1 MEDPESE
8 TEESSPPLQDT
19 CIQEVTAL
27 FPDICLDYVQTIA
40 GPLSF
45 VPHEVIN
52 HLLDLQESGQVYQKA
67 KRSKQAIGKRKRTT
81 EGQDDEDE
89 VEKLQNRLSEAK
101 RKYSNLE
108 GQVIAPKSTQM
119 ATIKQMIA
127 GDFPLVPVKV
137 IQQTLS
143 DNGNRLF
150 PTFIAINTA
159 INQASDHHPLPWKL
173 KKTPSVPVQR
183 YRKERI
189 DASIQTCSNDWEK
202 ELMKELE
209 AARLLQ
215 WDAVEKR
222 RSEALAEEA
231 ERMNL
236 ESADARGEVTECG
249 CCFIDTPWNRLVYCQ
264 GDDPHPFCINCARRH
279 AETQIGLSKY
289 ELECMSMIGCT
300 AGFSYSE
307 RQKFLNKKLTAAIDR
322 IEQEANLRMAALPGL
337 AKCPFCHYAEE
348 YPPVDVDREFRCRN
362 DDCKITSCRL
372 CNYETHIPK
381 TCQEAAIERGV
392 DLRREVEEAM
402 SRALIRKCNKCD
414 TPFIKEEGCNKMTCT
429 RKGCGNVQCY
439 VCSKSCDYDHFND
452 ERRGGKQGNCPL
464 FESAEERH
472 ENEVNAAEKA
482 AKQKVLEE
490 NPELASA
497 PELLDFNMSERVKT
511 DDMRRKNK
519 LGQRFRDRVNF
530 MPMPPVLP
538 LEGQRPF
545 FDAPPQQPQAQHGP
559 AHNPYHF
566 RQEDLDALLRHQ
578 EAHARAHDHAQAY
591 AQQLHDA
598 HAIHNARRRPGEPQ
612 IPLALERLQNQVH
625 DQAHIGIRRRLKNAV
640 ARLGNR
646 VPPPLGPPPVPQAQ
660 HMAGIPIQAQQQPQA
675 GAFPVAPGDPGPAMP
690 GLNFQGLANFEP
702 FYMMGQPDPMENW
715 RGPG

>member
-27 FPDICLDYVQTIA
+27 FPDICLEYVKKIA

-45 VPHEVIN
+45 VPHDVIN

-67 KRSKQAIGKRKRTT
+67 KRPKQAIGKRKRTA
-81 EGQDDEDE
+81 EGQDEDEGEDE

-119 ATIKQMIA
+119 ATMKQMIA

-143 DNGNRLF
+143 ENGNRLF
-150 PTFIAINTA
+150 PTFNAINTA

-189 DASIQTCSNDWEK
+189 DASIQTCSHDWEK

-215 WDAVEKR
+215 FDVAEKR
-222 RSEALAEEA
+222 RAEALAEEA

-249 CCFIDTPWNRLVYCQ
+249 CCFADTAWNRLVYCQ
-264 GDDPHPFCINCARRH
+264 AKDPHSFCINCARRH

-300 AGFSYSE
+300 AGFSHSE
-307 RQKFLNKKLTAAIDR
+307 RQKFLNKKLAAAIDR
-322 IEQEANLRMAALPGL
+322 IEQEASLRMAKLPDL
-337 AKCPFCHYAEE
+337 ANCPFCRYAEE

-381 TCQEAAIERGV
+381 TCQEAAIGRGV

-402 SRALIRKCNKCD
+402 SRALIRKCNKCS

-439 VCSKSCDYDHFND
+439 VCSKSCDYNHFND
-452 ERRGGKQGNCPL
+452 ESRGGKQGNCPL

-497 PELLDFNMSERVKT
+497 PELLNFNMSEKVKT
-511 DDMRRKNK
+511 DDMRRKSRF
-519 LGQRFRDRVNF
+519 GHRFRDRADHIPV
-530 MPMPPVLP
+530 PPNPP
-538 LEGQRPF
+538 LGGQRPF
-545 FDAPPQQPQAQHGP
+545 LDVPRPQLPQALQGLAHG
-559 AHNPYHF
+559 ANHF
-566 RQEDLDALLRHQ
+566 RQENHLLN
-578 EAHARAHDHAQAY
+578 E
-591 AQQLHDA
+591 
-598 HAIHNARRRPGEPQ
+598 
-612 IPLALERLQNQVH
+612 VH
-625 DQAHIGIRRRLKNAV
+625 GQAHRGLRYHLKNAFD
-640 ARLGNR
+640 RLGNR
-646 VPPPLGPPPVPQAQ
+646 VAPPAPVPEAQ
-660 HMAGIPIQAQQQPQA
+660 HMAGIPIQAQQQQQPQV
-675 GAFPVAPGDPGPAMP
+675 GAFPMAPGDPGPAIP
-690 GLNFQGLANFEP
+690 GLPFNLQGAINFNP
-702 FYMMGQPDPMENW
+702 FYPYMMGRPDHMGNW

>member
-1 MEDPESE
+1 MEDPENE

-19 CIQEVTAL
+19 CIQEVTTL
-27 FPDICLDYVQTIA
+27 FPDICLEYLKTIA

-67 KRSKQAIGKRKRTT
+67 QRPKQAIGKRKRTSD
-81 EGQDDEDE
+81 GQDDQDEDGH
-89 VEKLQNRLSEAK
+89 EKLQNRLSEAR

-108 GQVIAPKSTQM
+108 GQVIAPKSIQM
-119 ATIKQMIA
+119 ATMKQMIA

-143 DNGNRLF
+143 ENGNRLF
-150 PTFIAINTA
+150 PTFNAIDTVLNE
-159 INQASDHHPLPWKL
+159 ASDHQPLPWKL

-189 DASIQTCSNDWEK
+189 NASIQACSDDWEK
-202 ELMKELE
+202 EMMKELE

-215 WDAVEKR
+215 WDIVEKR
-222 RSEALAEEA
+222 RAEALADEA

-249 CCFIDTPWNRLVYCQ
+249 CCFADTPWNRLVYCQ
-264 GDDPHPFCINCARRH
+264 GEDPHPFCINCARRH

-307 RQKFLNKKLTAAIDR
+307 RQKFMDKKLTAAIDR
-322 IEQEANLRMAALPGL
+322 IEQEANLRMAKLPNL
-337 AKCPFCHYAEE
+337 ANCPFCPYAEE

-372 CNYETHIPK
+372 CNYETHIPR

-402 SRALIRKCNKCD
+402 SRALIRKCNKCR

-439 VCSKSCDYDHFND
+439 VCSKSCDYNHFND
-452 ERRGGKQGNCPL
+452 ESRGGKQGNCPL

-472 ENEVNAAEKA
+472 ESEVNAAEKA

-497 PELLDFNMSERVKT
+497 PELLNFNMSEKVKT
-511 DDMRRKNK
+511 DDMQRKSRFGRRV
-519 LGQRFRDRVNF
+519 RDPVEVILPQN
-530 MPMPPVLP
+530 PPYG
-538 LEGQRPF
+538 GQRPLL
-545 FDAPPQQPQAQHGP
+545 DVAQQQRLRFPQALQGLAHG
-559 AHNPYHF
+559 ANYL
-566 RQEDLDALLRHQ
+566 RQENHLLR
-578 EAHARAHDHAQAY
+578 EAH
-591 AQQLHDA
+591 
-598 HAIHNARRRPGEPQ
+598 G
-612 IPLALERLQNQVH
+612 
-625 DQAHIGIRRRLKNAV
+625 QAHRGIRYHLKNAFD
-640 ARLGNR
+640 RLGNR
-646 VPPPLGPPPVPQAQ
+646 VAPPAPLPQAQ
-660 HMAGIPIQAQQQPQA
+660 HMAGIPIQAQQQPQV
-675 GAFPVAPGDPGPAMP
+675 GAFPLAPGDPGPAIA
-690 GLNFQGLANFEP
+690 GLPLNLQGAVNFHP
-702 FYMMGQPDPMENW
+702 FYPYMGQPDYMGNW

>member
-8 TEESSPPLQDT
+8 TEEPSPPLQDT

-27 FPDICLDYVQTIA
+27 FPDICLEYVKKIA

-45 VPHEVIN
+45 VPHDVIN
-52 HLLDLQESGQVYQKA
+52 HLLDLQESGQ
-67 KRSKQAIGKRKRTT
+67 
-81 EGQDDEDE
+81 
-89 VEKLQNRLSEAK
+89 
-101 RKYSNLE
+101 
-108 GQVIAPKSTQM
+108 
-119 ATIKQMIA
+119 QMIA

-143 DNGNRLF
+143 ENGNRLF
-150 PTFIAINTA
+150 PTFNAINTA
-159 INQASDHHPLPWKL
+159 INQANDHHPLPWKL
-173 KKTPSVPVQR
+173 KKTPSVAVQR

-189 DASIQTCSNDWEK
+189 DASIQTCSHGWEK

-215 WDAVEKR
+215 FDVAEKR
-222 RSEALAEEA
+222 RAESLAEEA

-249 CCFIDTPWNRLVYCQ
+249 CCFADTAWNRLVYCQ
-264 GDDPHPFCINCARRH
+264 AKDRHPFCINCARRH

-300 AGFSYSE
+300 AGFSHSE

-322 IEQEANLRMAALPGL
+322 IEQEANLRMAKLPDL
-337 AKCPFCHYAEE
+337 ANCPFCRYAEE

-402 SRALIRKCNKCD
+402 SKALIRKCNKCS

-439 VCSKSCDYDHFND
+439 ICSKSCDYNHFND
-452 ERRGGKQGNCPL
+452 ESRGGKQGNCPL

-497 PELLDFNMSERVKT
+497 PELLNFNMSEKVKT
-511 DDMRRKNK
+511 DDMRRKSRF
-519 LGQRFRDRVNF
+519 GHRFRDRADH
-530 MPMPPVLP
+530 MHIPPNP
-538 LEGQRPF
+538 LFGQRPF
-545 FDAPPQQPQAQHGP
+545 LDVPPPPPPPPPRLQQQPRLPQALQGLAHG
-559 AHNPYHF
+559 ANHF
-566 RQEDLDALLRHQ
+566 RQENHLLN
-578 EAHARAHDHAQAY
+578 E
-591 AQQLHDA
+591 
-598 HAIHNARRRPGEPQ
+598 
-612 IPLALERLQNQVH
+612 VH
-625 DQAHIGIRRRLKNAV
+625 GQAHRGIRYHLKNAFD
-640 ARLGNR
+640 RLGNR
-646 VPPPLGPPPVPQAQ
+646 VAPPAPVPQAQ
-660 HMAGIPIQAQQQPQA
+660 HMPGIPIPIQAPQQQPQV
-675 GAFPVAPGDPGPAMP
+675 GAFPVAPGDPGPAIP
-690 GLNFQGLANFEP
+690 GLPFNLQGAVNLHP
-702 FYMMGQPDPMENW
+702 FYPYMMGQPDHMGNW
-715 RGPG
+715 PGPG

>member
-215 WDAVEKR
+215 WDVVEKR

-264 GDDPHPFCINCARRH
+264 GDNPHPFCINCARRH

-289 ELECMSMIGCT
+289 ELECMSMIG
-300 AGFSYSE
+300 
-307 RQKFLNKKLTAAIDR
+307 
-322 IEQEANLRMAALPGL
+322 
-337 AKCPFCHYAEE
+337 
-348 YPPVDVDREFRCRN
+348 
-362 DDCKITSCRL
+362 
-372 CNYETHIPK
+372 
-381 TCQEAAIERGV
+381 
-392 DLRREVEEAM
+392 
-402 SRALIRKCNKCD
+402 CD

-452 ERRGGKQGNCPL
+452 ERR
-464 FESAEERH
+464 
-472 ENEVNAAEKA
+472 

-612 IPLALERLQNQVH
+612 IPLALDRLQNQVH

-675 GAFPVAPGDPGPAMP
+675 GAFRVAPGDPGPAMP

-702 FYMMGQPDPMENW
+702 FYMMGQPHPMENW

>member
-1 MEDPESE
+1 MLLTLVSISFLTVIIKSRPQLLIINKEPKNLTITRMEDPESE

-19 CIQEVTAL
+19 CIQEVTSL
-27 FPDICLDYVQTIA
+27 FPDICLEYVKTIA

-67 KRSKQAIGKRKRTT
+67 KRPKQAIGKRKRTA

-89 VEKLQNRLSEAK
+89 DEAEKLQNRLSEAK

-108 GQVIAPKSTQM
+108 GQVIAPRSAQMSTL
-119 ATIKQMIA
+119 KQMIA

-143 DNGNRLF
+143 ENGNRLF
-150 PTFIAINTA
+150 PTFNVINTA
-159 INQASDHHPLPWKL
+159 LNEASDHRPLPWKL
-173 KKTPSVPVQR
+173 KKTPSVPVPR
-183 YRKERI
+183 YKKERI
-189 DASIQTCSNDWEK
+189 DASIQACSNDWEK

-215 WDAVEKR
+215 FDVAEKR
-222 RSEALAEEA
+222 RAEALAEEA

-249 CCFIDTPWNRLVYCQ
+249 CCLVDTPWNRLVYCQ
-264 GDDPHPFCINCARRH
+264 GEDPHSFCTNCARRH

-289 ELECMSMIGCT
+289 ELECMSMVGCT

-322 IEQEANLRMAALPGL
+322 IEQEANLRMAKLPDL
-337 AKCPFCHYAEE
+337 ANCPFCHYAEE

-381 TCQEAAIERGV
+381 TCQEAAIVRGV

-402 SRALIRKCNKCD
+402 SRALIRTCNKCS

-439 VCSKSCDYDHFND
+439 VCSKSCDYNHFND
-452 ERRGGKQGNCPL
+452 ESRGGKQGNCPL

-482 AKQKVLEE
+482 AKQKLLEE
-490 NPELASA
+490 NPELAAA
-497 PELLDFNMSERVKT
+497 PELLNFNMSDRVKT
-511 DDMRRKNK
+511 DDMRRKSRF
-519 LGQRFRDRVNF
+519 GHRFRDRADVI
-530 MPMPPVLP
+530 PVPPNPP

-545 FDAPPQQPQAQHGP
+545 VDVPQPQPQQQLPQALQGLAHGG
-559 AHNPYHF
+559 NLF
-566 RQEDLDALLRHQ
+566 RQENHLLR
-578 EAHARAHDHAQAY
+578 EAH
-591 AQQLHDA
+591 
-598 HAIHNARRRPGEPQ
+598 G
-612 IPLALERLQNQVH
+612 
-625 DQAHIGIRRRLKNAV
+625 QAHRGIRYHLKNAFD
-640 ARLGNR
+640 RLGNR
-646 VPPPLGPPPVPQAQ
+646 VAPPAPVPQAQ
-660 HMAGIPIQAQQQPQA
+660 HMAGIPIQAQQQQQPQV
-675 GAFPVAPGDPGPAMP
+675 GAFPVAPGDPGLAIP
-690 GLNFQGLANFEP
+690 GLPPFNLQGA
-702 FYMMGQPDPMENW
+702 GSDDW
-715 RGPG
+715 T